1 MKNNQPVKCSRK
13 EECKMKLKITKCKV
27 VIVMLILLF
36 GYGVYWY
43 FYKSS
48 FYLAETDYSKTQWRT
63 FYGKKTPGYLPE
75 FWVTYFTD
83 SNDPNCQESFNLTFD
98 GKPVAREQYKEF
110 KAEEENDGKTY
121 VIRYPANY
129 WIGQCEYRSYGGRF
143 YLEEKS
149 DDPRLNQ
156 EPYNDKN
163 QYFRF
168 TLIHGGDITH
178 FSLRADSYLNEEK
191 SERKSSIYLNQPR
204 YDVFCFKTISLR
216 DELDHN
222 SNKVYKKMNWLSC
235 DSYEENKNHYLGLF
249 LFYTET
255 YWNSHK
261 DIEVNLKVSKND
273 YCVEN
278 NRNFRN
284 CLKYSNKIIPSKKY
298 KWKIEKEWFDDFY
311 DEEVKDDR
319 P

>member
-1 MKNNQPVKCSRK
+1 MKNNQPVKYSKK
-13 EECKMKLKITKCKV
+13 EECKMKLKVTKCKV
-27 VIVMLILLF
+27 VILMLILLF

-83 SNDPNCQESFNLTFD
+83 SNDPNCQESFNITFD

-129 WIGQCEYRSYGGRF
+129 WIGQCEYRSYGGTF

-156 EPYNDKN
+156 EPYNNKN
-163 QYFRF
+163 QYYRF
-168 TLIHGGDITH
+168 TLIHEKRLVD
-178 FSLRADSYLNEEK
+178 FSIRSDDYLL
-191 SERKSSIYLNQPR
+191 ERKPNSESPTYLNQPR
-204 YDVFCFKTISLR
+204 YDVFCFKEAMI
-216 DELDHN
+216 DIFND
-222 SNKVYKKMNWLSC
+222 NKEYKSFIC
-235 DSYEENKNHYLGLF
+235 ESYESPKKHYLDTF
-249 LFYTET
+249 IFYTESFWSETPNIEFNIKLSKKT
-255 YWNSHK
+255 YCK
-261 DIEVNLKVSKND
+261 EGIFGFDKCFEL
-273 YCVEN
+273 
-278 NRNFRN
+278 
-284 CLKYSNKIIPSKKY
+284 YSNVLPREKSDLKIK
-298 KWKIEKEWFDDFY
+298 KEWFDDFY